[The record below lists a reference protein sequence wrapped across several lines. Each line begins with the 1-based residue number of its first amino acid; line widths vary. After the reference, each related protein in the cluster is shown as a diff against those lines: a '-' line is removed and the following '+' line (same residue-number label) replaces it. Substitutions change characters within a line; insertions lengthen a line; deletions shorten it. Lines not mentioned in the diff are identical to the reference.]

1 MWTSLMGPSSS
12 ARRNASSI
20 TSPVSGSSVQEP
32 QDQRHDQAD
41 AKARYDREIEAE
53 ISALDHD
60 VAGQP
65 TEPELADPRPQQPDG
80 YQHQTHSDEPPAH
93 DRTPALAASGKPRNF
108 PR

>member
-1 MWTSLMGPSSS
+1 MWTSLRGPSSS

-20 TSPVSGSSVQEP
+20 TSSPSGSSVQEP

-60 VAGQP
+60 VAGEP
-65 TEPELADPRPQQPDG
+65 TEPELAEPRPQWPDG
-80 YQHQTHSDEPPAH
+80 YQNQAYSDEPPAH
-93 DRTPALAASGKPRNF
+93 DPIPAFAASRKPRNF
-108 PR
+108 LR